1 MNSDV
6 NSNGIL
12 IKQLQLGR
20 LMNYVYIVGCRESKE
35 AAVID
40 PAWDVQAILNVM
52 RNSDFKISNILFTHG
67 HPDHI
72 NSVGALLEAIE
83 KNAVRRPIS
92 GSLPGKANSAWMGN
106 ISNR

>member
-1 MNSDV
+1 MSSDV

-40 PAWDVQAILNVM
+40 PAWNVQAILSVTS
-52 RNSDFKISNILFTHG
+52 NSDFKKSNILFTHG
-67 HPDHI
+67 HLDHI

-83 KNAVRRPIS
+83 KNAVHRPIS
-92 GSLPGKANSAWMGN
+92 GSLPGKATSARMGN
-106 ISNR
+106 F